1 MQPFA
6 PLLAK
11 LRTEFRHAW
20 FPTLLICSMV
30 ILHDLATGIQHGGL
44 VVALLIAAFVLAPRL
59 APPAL
64 AAAELAPQPD
74 LCRHHPGCDPGLPGH
89 ARLAE
94 AVRPM
99 TMTIMLR

>member
-44 VVALLIAAFVLAPRL
+44 VVALLIAAFVLAR
-59 APPAL
+59 PAL
-64 AAAELAPQPD
+64 LRQRSPLQSW
-74 LCRHHPGCDPGLPGH
+74 RHSLIYAGAILVATLVSLGTLDWLK
-89 ARLAE
+89 L
-94 AVRPM
+94 
-99 TMTIMLR
+99 